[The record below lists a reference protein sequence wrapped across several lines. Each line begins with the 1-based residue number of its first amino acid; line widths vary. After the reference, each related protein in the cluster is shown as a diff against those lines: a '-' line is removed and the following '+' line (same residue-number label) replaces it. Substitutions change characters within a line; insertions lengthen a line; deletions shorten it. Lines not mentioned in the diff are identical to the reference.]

1 MSTRSRYS
9 RWDGTQRIGAL
20 DADDLLDAMS
30 EELMA
35 DGDPWQALRR
45 LLQRGLRDPKGG
57 KIPSLRDLME
67 RVRQRRQRELDRH
80 DLGSALED
88 IRQKVDAI
96 LRTERDG
103 IEQRLADA
111 QERAQ
116 RGEIPESSHQQFQ
129 EMAAQRRQA
138 LDQLPPDPA
147 GRVMQLQ
154 NYEFMDPEAWRL
166 FQELMQSL
174 RQQMLK
180 PFMEGMQQALQGMG
194 PQDLERLREM
204 LKDLNRML
212 QDRAEGKE
220 PNFQSFKDKW
230 GEHFPGSENL
240 DQLLEQMARQ
250 MAQMQSLMESMSPEQ
265 RRQLQDMMRSLLGRD
280 ERLERELAQ
289 LAANLEEMLP
299 MDQLRRAYDFR
310 GEEPVTLR
318 EAMRLMEELQRLDE
332 LERQLRGAK
341 SLQDLEKVDRQ
352 QFERLLGPE
361 AARDLDDLQGVAKQ
375 LEEAGYLERDGDE
388 LKLTAKAIRRI
399 GDKALR
405 DIFAHL
411 KRDRFGAHAIHRR
424 GAGGD
429 QADETKAYEFGDP
442 FLLDLKETVMNALER
457 AGVGTPVGLAPAD
470 FEVFRTELRTRS
482 ATVVMLDLSRSMLN
496 NGYFLPAKKVAM
508 ALSALIRGQFPRDS
522 FHVVGFS
529 MYAREFKPAQV
540 PRLSWSDCDYGT
552 NMHAGFLLSRR
563 LLARQ
568 AGGNKQI
575 LMITDGEPTAHLLRN
590 GQADFNYPPSR
601 ETLQET
607 LREVQR
613 CTREGITINTF
624 MLERSAWLTS
634 FVEEMAR
641 INRGR
646 AFFSTPDRL
655 GEYMLVDF
663 VRSKRARVS

>member
-1 MSTRSRYS
+1 MTTRFRYS
-9 RWDGTQRIGAL
+9 RWDGSQKIGDL

-45 LLQRGLRDPKGG
+45 LFQRGVRGQL
-57 KIPSLRDLME
+57 PSLRELTE
-67 RVRQRRQRELDRH
+67 RVRQRRQRELDRY
-80 DLGSALED
+80 DLGSALDD
-88 IRQKVDAI
+88 IRQKLDTIVK
-96 LRTERDG
+96 TEREG
-103 IEQRLADA
+103 IERRLGDA

-116 RGEIPESSHQQFQ
+116 RGEIPEATHQQFQ
-129 EMAAQRRQA
+129 EMAAQRRQK
-138 LDQLPPDPA
+138 LDQLTTDPA
-147 GRVMQLQ
+147 GRITQLQ
-154 NYEFMDPEAWRL
+154 SYEFMDPEAWRL

-180 PFMEGMQQALQGMG
+180 PFMQGMQQALQGMG
-194 PQDLERLREM
+194 PQDLQRLREM
-204 LKDLNRML
+204 LRDLNRML
-212 QDRAEGKE
+212 QDRAEGRE
-220 PNFQSFKDKW
+220 PNFQDFKAKW
-230 GEHFPGSENL
+230 GDSFPGAENL
-240 DQLLEQMARQ
+240 DQLLDQIGRQ
-250 MAQMQSLMESMSPEQ
+250 MAQMQSLLESMSPEQ
-265 RRQLQDMMRSLLGRD
+265 RGQLQEMMRSLLGQD

-299 MDQLRRAYDFR
+299 MDRLRRAYDFR
-310 GEEPVTLR
+310 GEDPVTLR

-332 LERQLRGAK
+332 LERQLRGVK
-341 SLQDLEKVDRQ
+341 SLDDIEKLDRQ
-352 QFERLLGPE
+352 AFERLLGPE
-361 AARDLDDLQGVAKQ
+361 AARELEDLQGVTKQ

-411 KRDRFGAHAIHRR
+411 KRDRFGGHAIHRR

-429 QADETKAYEFGDP
+429 QTDETKAYEFGDI
-442 FLLDLKETVMNALER
+442 FLLDLKETVMNAVER
-457 AGVGTPVGLAPAD
+457 AGAGTPVMLEPDD
-470 FEVFRTELRTRS
+470 FEVFRTELRTQS

-508 ALSALIRGQFPRDS
+508 ALSALIRSQFPRDS

-529 MYAREFKPAQV
+529 MYAHEVKPSQV

-563 LLARQ
+563 LLARR
-568 AGGNKQI
+568 AGGNRQI
-575 LMITDGEPTAHLLRN
+575 LMITDGEPTAHLMRN
-590 GQADFNYPPSR
+590 GQADFNYPPTR

-624 MLERSAWLTS
+624 MLERSPWLTA

-663 VRSKRARVS
+663 VRSRRMRVS

>member
-1 MSTRSRYS
+1 MITRFRYS
-9 RWDGTQRIGAL
+9 RWDGSQKIGDL

-45 LLQRGLRDPKGG
+45 LFQRGVRGQL
-57 KIPSLRDLME
+57 PSLRELTE
-67 RVRQRRQRELDRH
+67 RVRQRRQRELDRY
-80 DLGSALED
+80 DLGSALDD
-88 IRQKVDAI
+88 IRQKLDTIVK
-96 LRTERDG
+96 TEREG
-103 IEQRLADA
+103 IERRLGDA

-116 RGEIPESSHQQFQ
+116 RGEIPEATHQQFQ
-129 EMAAQRRQA
+129 EMAAQRRQK
-138 LDQLPPDPA
+138 LDQLPTDPA
-147 GRVMQLQ
+147 GRITQLQ
-154 NYEFMDPEAWRL
+154 SYEFMDPEAWRL

-180 PFMEGMQQALQGMG
+180 PFMQGMQQALQGMG
-194 PQDLERLREM
+194 PQDLQRLREM
-204 LKDLNRML
+204 LRDLNRML
-212 QDRAEGKE
+212 QDRAEGRE
-220 PNFQSFKDKW
+220 PNFQDFKAKW
-230 GEHFPGSENL
+230 GDSFPGAENL
-240 DQLLEQMARQ
+240 DQLLDQIGRQ
-250 MAQMQSLMESMSPEQ
+250 MAQMQSLLESMSPEQ
-265 RRQLQDMMRSLLGRD
+265 RGQLQEMMRSLLGQD

-299 MDQLRRAYDFR
+299 MDRLRRAYDFR
-310 GEEPVTLR
+310 GEDPVTLR

-332 LERQLRGAK
+332 LERQLRGVK
-341 SLQDLEKVDRQ
+341 SLDDIEKLDRQ
-352 QFERLLGPE
+352 AFERLLGPE
-361 AARDLDDLQGVAKQ
+361 AARELEDLQGVTKQ

-411 KRDRFGAHAIHRR
+411 KRDRFGGHAIHRR

-429 QADETKAYEFGDP
+429 QTDETKAYEFGDI
-442 FLLDLKETVMNALER
+442 FLLDLKETVMNAVER
-457 AGVGTPVGLAPAD
+457 AGAGTPVMLEPDD
-470 FEVFRTELRTRS
+470 FEVFRTELRTQS

-508 ALSALIRGQFPRDS
+508 ALSALIRSQFPRDS

-529 MYAREFKPAQV
+529 MYAHEVKPSQV

-563 LLARQ
+563 LLARR

-575 LMITDGEPTAHLLRN
+575 LMITDGEPTAHLMRN
-590 GQADFNYPPSR
+590 GQADFNYPPTR

-624 MLERSAWLTS
+624 MLERSPWLTA

-663 VRSKRARVS
+663 VRSRRMRVS